1 MEMFPSSM
9 KIPQKDGLSYTDK
22 TKIIGGECNLLY
34 MVWMS
39 YKNLYYKTE
48 SAG

>member
-1 MEMFPSSM
+1 MFPSSM

-22 TKIIGGECNLLY
+22 TKIIRSECNLLY